1 MKEGFNLSKWA
12 IDRQGLIVFLMLL
25 GAIAGALSFW
35 NLGRS
40 EDPDFTVKTMLV
52 SAAWPGATID
62 QQTDQVTDRLERT
75 LQEVPFFD
83 SLRSLTTAGQ
93 SVIYVVL
100 EDSAPPDE
108 VGEAWYQVRKKVAD
122 IRHTLPAGVVGP
134 FFNDEFGDTFGI
146 IYGFTSDDFSER
158 EIRDWAYEARNR
170 LLQIENIGKV
180 EFLGTQDE
188 TIYIE
193 FSTQRLASLGL
204 STSTIIS
211 TIQAQNAVL
220 PAGLMTTNADR
231 TVLEVSGDLKDEND
245 IRDLNVPT
253 SSGFVRLGDIAS
265 VTRGT
270 VDPPQPMFRI
280 KGKPAIGIAMS
291 MASGGD
297 ILELGRNIDTVMARF
312 QHDLP
317 IGIELVQVASQPQ
330 VVTNAIRGFTV
341 SLMQAIVIVLG
352 CSLVALGLRAGLV
365 VAVSIP
371 LVMAMTFLMME
382 LTGIALQ
389 RVSLGALIIALTLMI
404 DDAMVAVE
412 SMLSKLEEGMERVQ
426 AASFAYTS
434 TAFPM
439 LAGTLVTIA
448 GFIPVGFA
456 RSVSGEYARSL
467 FLVIA
472 YALIISWLIAAL
484 VMPII
489 GLAALKSGGSG
500 GQKQEGA
507 LIGRFRSI
515 LHTCLRMRVVVVAA
529 SIGLFIAALLGWGIV
544 KRQFFPPS
552 DRPELMLQLVL
563 PQNSSIHA
571 TEATAKEVEAILAP
585 DEDVVDWSFYVGSDA
600 IRFYL
605 PMDIQPPAPF
615 RAQAV
620 VIARSVEARDGLQ
633 ERLQQELDEKF
644 PNVVARLSPLEM
656 GPPVGWPV
664 QYRVSGPDPSS
675 VRGLAWKVA
684 DVLDDNPGVIAPN
697 LDWSEP
703 IRKIVIE
710 VDQDRARLVGLNSA
724 AITQTLFATTTGMPI
739 TQVRDSIYLVNV
751 VARATQEERANIDTL
766 RSLQIPIGPNRTVPL
781 ASIASIEYQT
791 TQPLIWRRDRVTTIT
806 VQADMFEG
814 VLAASVVDE
823 AEPQIEALRRANPGY
838 SIEIGGSVEGAE
850 TGMASVTEML
860 PVMAIIMIIILM
872 FQLQSFQRLLLVFS
886 VVPLGLIGVV
896 AIMLITNTPIGFI
909 AVLGM
914 IALIGMIIRNS
925 VVLIDQIDK
934 MIEEKG
940 KSWQSVIDATA
951 NRMRPIFLTAGST
964 ILGMLPI
971 VRDPFWMPLAFTVIG
986 GLIVAAALTL
996 IFLPALYVLWFR
1008 IPPKAEPAR
1017 VDAEPEASEP
1027 QPVAAG
1033 G

>member
-1 MKEGFNLSKWA
+1 MNGGFNLSEWA
-12 IDRQGLIVFLMLL
+12 IRRQGLIIFLMLL

-52 SAAWPGATID
+52 TAAWPGATIE
-62 QQTDQVTDRLERT
+62 QQSDQVTDRLERA
-75 LQEVPFFD
+75 LQQVPFFD

-100 EDSAPPDE
+100 EDSTPPAE
-108 VGEAWYQVRKKVAD
+108 VADVWYQVRKTVGD
-122 IRHTLPAGVVGP
+122 IRHTLPAGVLGP

-146 IYGFTSDDFSER
+146 IYGLMSEDFSDR
-158 EIRDWAYEARNR
+158 ELRDWAYEARNR
-170 LLQIENIGKV
+170 LLQVENIGKV
-180 EFLGTQDE
+180 EMLGTQDE
-188 TIYIE
+188 TIFIE

-204 STSTIIS
+204 SGSTIIA

-220 PAGLMTTNADR
+220 PAGMVTTDADR
-231 TVLEVSGDLKDEND
+231 TVLEVTGDLKDEND
-245 IRDLNVPT
+245 IRNLNIPT
-253 SSGFVRLGDIAS
+253 SSGFVRLGDIAT
-265 VTRGT
+265 VVRGT
-270 VDPPQPMFRI
+270 VDPPQPMFRV
-280 KGKPAIGIAMS
+280 KGKPAIGIAVS

-297 ILELGRNIDTVMARF
+297 ILALGRNIDTVMARF

-317 IGIELVQVASQPQ
+317 IGIEMVQVASQPA

-341 SLMQAIVIVLG
+341 SLMQAILIVLG

-382 LTGIALQ
+382 MTGIALQ

-412 SMLSKLEEGMERVQ
+412 IMLAKLEEGMERVQ

-456 RSVSGEYARSL
+456 QSVSGEYARSL

-472 YALIISWLIAAL
+472 YALIISWLIAVL
-484 VMPII
+484 LMPII
-489 GLAALKSGGSG
+489 GLAVLKSGTPADRKPES
-500 GQKQEGA
+500 A
-507 LIGRFRSI
+507 LNATFRRL
-515 LHTCLRMRVVVVAA
+515 LHTCVQMRFVVIAA
-529 SIGLFIAALLGWGIV
+529 TVGLFVVSLLASGLM

-563 PQNSSIHA
+563 PQNASIHA
-571 TEATAKEVEAILAP
+571 TEATAREVEEILAA

-620 VIARSVEARDGLQ
+620 IIASSVEGRDALQ
-633 ERLQQELDEKF
+633 ARLQTELDEKF

-664 QYRVSGPDPSS
+664 QYRISGPDVAG
-675 VRGLAWKVA
+675 VRDLAWKVA
-684 DVLDDNPGVIAPN
+684 DVIGDVRGVITPN
-697 LDWSEP
+697 LDWNEP
-703 IRKIVIE
+703 IRKVVID

-724 AITQTLFATTTGMPI
+724 AIGQSLFATTSGLPI

-751 VARATQEERANIDTL
+751 VARSAPEERANIETL

-781 ASIASIEYQT
+781 ASIATIEYRT

-806 VQADMFEG
+806 VQADMTEG
-814 VLAASVVDE
+814 VLAASVVEE
-823 AEPQIEALRRANPGY
+823 AEPRIAQLRLDNPSY
-838 SIEIGGSVEGAE
+838 KIEIGGSVEGAE
-850 TGMASVTEML
+850 TGMASVTAML
-860 PVMAIIMIIILM
+860 PIMAIIMVVILM
-872 FQLQSFQRLLLVFS
+872 FQLQSVNRLLLVLS

-896 AIMLITNTPIGFI
+896 AIMLITNTPVGFI

-934 MIEEKG
+934 RIAEKG

-951 NRMRPIFLTAGST
+951 NRVRPIFLTAGST

-971 VRDPFWMPLAFTVIG
+971 VRDPFWKPLAFTVIG
-986 GLIVAAALTL
+986 GLIVAAVLTL
-996 IFLPALYVLWFR
+996 IFLPALYVVWFR
-1008 IPPKAEPAR
+1008 VPPEAKTQPAAAGETEPAPSP
-1017 VDAEPEASEP
+1017 A
-1027 QPVAAG
+1027 
-1033 G
+1033 

>member
-1 MKEGFNLSKWA
+1 MSGGFNLSEWA
-12 IDRQGLIVFLMLL
+12 IKRQGLIVFLMLL

-52 SAAWPGATID
+52 SAAWPGATIE
-62 QQTDQVTDRLERT
+62 QQSDQVTDRLERT
-75 LQEVPFFD
+75 LQQVPFFY

-100 EDSAPPDE
+100 EDSTPPAE
-108 VGEAWYQVRKKVAD
+108 VAEVWYQVRKKVGD
-122 IRHTLPAGVVGP
+122 IRHTLPPGVAGP

-146 IYGFTSDDFSER
+146 IYGLTSEDFSDR
-158 EIRDWAYEARNR
+158 ELRDWAYEARNR
-170 LLQIENIGKV
+170 LLQVENLGKV
-180 EFLGTQDE
+180 EMLGTQDE
-188 TIYIE
+188 TIFIE
-193 FSTQRLASLGL
+193 FSTQRLASIGL
-204 STSTIIS
+204 SSATIIS

-220 PAGLMTTNADR
+220 PAGTVTTDADR

-245 IRDLNVPT
+245 IRNLNIPT

-265 VTRGT
+265 VVRGT

-280 KGKPAIGIAMS
+280 KGKPALGIAVS

-297 ILELGRNIDTVMARF
+297 ILALGRNIDTVMTRF
-312 QHDLP
+312 QNDLP
-317 IGIELVQVASQPQ
+317 IGIEMVQVASQPA
-330 VVTNAIRGFTV
+330 VVSNAIRGFTI
-341 SLMQAIVIVLG
+341 SLLQAILIVLG

-382 LTGIALQ
+382 MTGIALQ

-412 SMLSKLEEGMERVQ
+412 IMLAKLEEGMERVQ

-456 RSVSGEYARSL
+456 QSVSGEYARSL

-472 YALIISWLIAAL
+472 YALIISWLIAVL
-484 VMPII
+484 LMPII
-489 GLAALKSGGSG
+489 GLAVLKSGTATDRKPES
-500 GQKQEGA
+500 A
-507 LIGRFRSI
+507 LIGTFRRL
-515 LHTCLRMRVVVVAA
+515 LHTCVRMRLVVIAA
-529 SIGLFIAALLGWGIV
+529 TVGLFVVSLLASGLMN
-544 KRQFFPPS
+544 REFFPPS

-563 PQNSSIHA
+563 PQNASIHA
-571 TEATAKEVEAILAP
+571 TEAAARQVEEILAG

-620 VIARSVEARDGLQ
+620 IIASSVEGRDALQ
-633 ERLQQELDEKF
+633 ARLQTELDEKF

-664 QYRVSGPDPSS
+664 QYRVGGPDVSG
-675 VRGLAWKVA
+675 VRDLAWKVA
-684 DVLDDNPGVIAPN
+684 DVLGNVRGVINPN
-697 LDWSEP
+697 LDWNEP

-710 VDQDRARLVGLNSA
+710 VDQDRARLVGLNSS
-724 AITQTLFATTTGMPI
+724 AIAQSLFATTSGLPI
-739 TQVRDSIYLVNV
+739 TQVRDAIYLVNV
-751 VARATQEERANIDTL
+751 VARSAPEERANIETL

-781 ASIASIEYQT
+781 ASIATIEYRT
-791 TQPLIWRRDRVTTIT
+791 TQPLIWRHDRVATIT
-806 VQADMFEG
+806 VQADMTEG
-814 VLAASVVDE
+814 VLAASVVEE
-823 AEPQIEALRRANPGY
+823 AEPRIEQLRRDNPNF
-838 SIEIGGSVEGAE
+838 SIEIGGAVEGAE

-860 PVMAIIMIIILM
+860 PVMAIIMVIILM
-872 FQLQSFQRLLLVFS
+872 FQLQSVNRLLLVFS

-896 AIMLITNTPIGFI
+896 AIMLITNTPVGFI

-934 MIEEKG
+934 RIEEKG
-940 KSWQSVIDATA
+940 KTWQSVVDATA
-951 NRMRPIFLTAGST
+951 NRVRPILLTAGST

-971 VRDPFWMPLAFTVIG
+971 VRDPFWKPLAFTVIG
-986 GLIVAAALTL
+986 GLIVAAVLTL
-996 IFLPALYVLWFR
+996 IFLPALYVVWFR
-1008 IPPKAEPAR
+1008 VPPEAKAEPVPADER
-1017 VDAEPEASEP
+1017 EPAPAS
-1027 QPVAAG
+1027 A
-1033 G
+1033 